1 MKYIVLLLIITYEL
15 FAIKVHTLVWEEGK
29 TFSEY
34 LEKHH
39 IPVSMLKSMRADDIK
54 FLSDITS
61 QYPYYEMIDD
71 DGTLLQALIPISEV
85 MQIHF
90 VKNSDNA
97 YYSFDI
103 TPIEY
108 ERKEYFAHV
117 VVENN
122 PYSDT
127 LDTVHNEI
135 IAKRLSLSLNTAID
149 SKKFFK
155 GDTLDFVYTQDTR
168 VGQPYLM
175 SNIKAVRVKRGNNE
189 RFIYVDEEGNG
200 FTQIGKNIKEKVQG
214 KKRVTYMKRVPISK
228 ESARFGMPLRR
239 ARITSSFSYSRYHP
253 ILHRYRPHHG
263 TDFGA
268 RRGTPLLAVNKGRIS
283 FAGRMGSYGNVVKI
297 RHGGGYESLY
307 AHQSRIKVKR
317 GEKVKKGEIIGYVG
331 STGRSTGPHLHLGLK
346 KHGRWIDPMKVLGKK
361 SLETM
366 VLKKF
371 TKYEDTTTIRYK
383 TVEIQGAKKNKMKLL
398 RYIKNK
404 INTHVWDELYHEG

>member
-1 MKYIVLLLIITYEL
+1 MKYIVWLFVLSATL
-15 FAIKVHTLVWEEGK
+15 FATSVHTLVWENGK

-34 LEKHH
+34 LERHH
-39 IPVSMLKSMRADDIK
+39 IPVSMLKSMSEDDIK

-61 QYPYYEMIDD
+61 RYPYYEMVDD
-71 DGTLLQALIPISEV
+71 HGILLQALIPISEV

-90 VKNSDNA
+90 VKDTFSD
-97 YYSFDI
+97 YYTFDI

-117 VVENN
+117 VVHNN

-135 IAKRLSLSLNTAID
+135 VAKRLSLSLNTAID
-149 SKKFFK
+149 SKKLYK
-155 GDTLDFVYTQDTR
+155 GDILDFVYTQDTR
-168 VGQPYLM
+168 VGLPYLM
-175 SNIKAVRVKRGNNE
+175 SNMKVVRLKRGNNE
-189 RFIYVDEEGNG
+189 KFIYVDEDGNG
-200 FTQIGKNIKEKVQG
+200 FTKIGKNIQEKVKG
-214 KKRVTYMKRVPISK
+214 TKRVSYMKRVPISK

-239 ARITSSFSYSRYHP
+239 VRITSSFSYSRYHP

-268 RRGTPLLAVNKGRIS
+268 RRGTPLLAVNTGRIS

-297 RHGGGYESLY
+297 RHGNGYESLY
-307 AHQSRIKVKR
+307 AHQSRIKVRR

-346 KHGRWIDPMKVLGKK
+346 KNGRWIDPMQVLGKK
-361 SLETM
+361 SLQTM

-383 TVEIQGAKKNKMKLL
+383 TVEIKGAKANKMKLL
-398 RYIKNK
+398 DYIQNH
-404 INTHVWDELYHEG
+404 TETFVWGRSLS